1 MDFCEGRVLFSEDQN
16 LDWFCEYCLA
26 LKHVHNK
33 NFKKNVSTGTSNQAT
48 CFWQKMGSYS
58 FGIAGMLNMAHT
70 VPVVQPKSPSKL
82 PCKCGGG
89 VKSTQKSCRE
99 EISYKIKTAPCPS
112 SPPEKSESSRRRQE
126 KKQAVQ
132 LRARPNFHVPVG
144 KVSDDH
150 KRSAEKKSAVKL
162 KSGYT
167 RCYLLWTSQTTIYWW
182 RTALAWLG

>member
-112 SPPEKSESSRRRQE
+112 SPPEKSESSRRRQG
-126 KKQAVQ
+126 KKNKQCSWEPGQ
-132 LRARPNFHVPVG
+132 TFMYLWG
-144 KVSDDH
+144 
-150 KRSAEKKSAVKL
+150 
-162 KSGYT
+162 
-167 RCYLLWTSQTTIYWW
+167 RCQMITKGLQRRNRL
-182 RTALAWLG
+182 